1 MYLTYLDE
9 SGSPGDLNTPFFA
22 LGGVAV
28 FERQTHWLERELDAI
43 ADRYQQQIG
52 QYLELHAAPMRGGK
66 EGWEKLPPADRAQAA
81 ADVLR
86 LLQQPRLRLNVFA
99 AVVEQSQFLRT
110 ADVLPYCYE
119 VLAAKF
125 DDYLAY
131 RYQHQRDPQRG
142 IFVLDRKR
150 AQEEKDMQVL
160 HQTFKHLGHAN
171 GKLRNFAEVPMFT
184 DSKSTR
190 LVQLADSIVYW
201 IYRRYS
207 ALDDWGW
214 RVIQSHLANLG
225 NGRTGLHEVLAPAT
239 PAALQG
245 LQPSTWPFPPP
256 LPAQPAAPAAAAVP
270 AAAPAP
276 IALAA
281 GAVVRP

>member
-9 SGSPGDLNTPFFA
+9 SGSPGDPNTPFFV

-28 FERQTHWLERELDAI
+28 FERQTHWLERALDAI

-66 EGWEKLPPADRAQAA
+66 EGWEKLPPPDRAQAA

-86 LLQQPRLRLNVFA
+86 LLQQMRPKLNVFA
-99 AVVEQSQFLRT
+99 AVAEQSQFLRT

-131 RYQHQRDPQRG
+131 RYQHHNDPQRG
-142 IFVLDRKR
+142 IFVLDRKH
-150 AQEEKDMQVL
+150 AHEEKGMQVL
-160 HQTFKHLGHAN
+160 HQTFKTVGHTN
-171 GKLRNFAEVPMFT
+171 GRLRNFAEVPMFA

-190 LVQLADSIVYW
+190 LIQLADSIVYW

-214 RVIQSHLANLG
+214 RVVHPYLANLG
-225 NGRTGLHEVLAPAT
+225 NGRTGLHEVLAPPT
-239 PAALQG
+239 PARLQG
-245 LQPSTWPFPPP
+245 IQPSAWPFPAP
-256 LPAQPAAPAAAAVP
+256 LPAQPAAPVVP
-270 AAAPAP
+270 APALQPAP
-276 IALAA
+276 RLAA
-281 GAVVRP
+281 GAVITI